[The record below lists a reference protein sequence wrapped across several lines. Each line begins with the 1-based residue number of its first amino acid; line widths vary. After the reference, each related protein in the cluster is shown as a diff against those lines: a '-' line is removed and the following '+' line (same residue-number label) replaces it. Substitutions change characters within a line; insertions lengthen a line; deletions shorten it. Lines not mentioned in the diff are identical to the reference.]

1 MAAMKPRTGDG
12 PMEVTKEA
20 RSLVMRI
27 PLEGGGRLVVEMNAE
42 EANNLSAALHAA
54 VSLVKK
60 QSAFLPFLVSLCAMP
75 YAQLSSISSRVEDI
89 VSADAIAV
97 GFVKSEEDGYELV
110 GAIDAIASVEKFFD
124 VDLIDEISFFQ
135 PAGKPGEILEIPVS
149 QKATKAD
156 RVFVIGLGDQSTQSH
171 RLAAASLGR
180 KLRGKKINVSN
191 LLATQIQ
198 DIRAHAISSVLGS
211 YTWTLKSD
219 AKTDQPTFNIVCKSE
234 KIIDEANVI
243 ANAVCRARDLVHT
256 PSNIKNPLWMAQQAQ
271 KIAKEGKLTI
281 KVLAGKDLAQFGG
294 LRAVGNSS
302 PKPGPRFI
310 QISYSPKAT
319 GKKIPHVVLVGKGIT
334 FDTGGVSL
342 KRPYDLMMA
351 MKSDMAGASAV
362 LNVVGALPELKPR
375 VKVTALLMCAE
386 NALSGTSQRPSDV
399 ITHYG
404 GTTVEVLDTDAE
416 GRLVL
421 ADGLAYADAKL
432 DPDYLLDIAT
442 LTGSATLGLGRQYGA
457 MYTRDSKLA
466 SQLVAA
472 GETSGDRLWHMPLID
487 DYQDSLESDIA
498 DFNHTADKGD
508 YSAGSVTAAL
518 FLEKFTGQRKWV
530 HLDVAGT
537 ARSESDAGESPK
549 GGTGF
554 GVRVLLDW
562 IMNL

>member
-1 MAAMKPRTGDG
+1 
-12 PMEVTKEA
+12 
-20 RSLVMRI
+20 
-27 PLEGGGRLVVEMNAE
+27 
-42 EANNLSAALHAA
+42 
-54 VSLVKK
+54 
-60 QSAFLPFLVSLCAMP
+60 MP
-75 YAQLSSISSRVEDI
+75 YAQLNSIESSLEDI

-97 GFVKSEEDGYELV
+97 GFIKSEDCTYELV
-110 GAIDAIASVEKFFD
+110 GNIGAVAIIEKYFEI
-124 VDLIDEISFFQ
+124 DLIDEISFFQ
-135 PAGKPGEILEIPVS
+135 PSGKAGEILEIPIS

-171 RLAAASLGR
+171 RLAAANLGR
-180 KLRGKKINVSN
+180 KLRGKKIDVST
-191 LLATQIQ
+191 LLATDSA
-198 DIRAHAISSVLGS
+198 DIRAHAISAVLGA

-219 AKTDQPTFNIVCKSE
+219 SASDQPTFNIVCKNE
-234 KIIDEANVI
+234 KIINSAEII
-243 ANAVCRARDLVHT
+243 AHSVCRARDLVHT
-256 PSNIKNPLWMAQQAQ
+256 PSNIKNPLWMANQAQ
-271 KIAKEGKLTI
+271 KIAKEGKLSI
-281 KVLAGKDLAQFGG
+281 KVLAGKELAQFGG

-310 QISYSPKAT
+310 QITYTPKSTA
-319 GKKIPHVVLVGKGIT
+319 KRIPHVVLVGKGIT

-351 MKSDMAGASAV
+351 MKSDMAGAAAV

-432 DPDYLLDIAT
+432 NPDYLVDIAT

-457 MYTRDSKLA
+457 MYTRDRALA
-466 SQLVAA
+466 SELVAV
-472 GETSGDRLWHMPLID
+472 GESSGERLWHMPLID

-518 FLEKFTGQRKWV
+518 FLEKFTGKRKWV

-537 ARSESDAGESPK
+537 ARSESDSGESPK

-554 GVRVLLDW
+554 GVRVLIDW
-562 IMNL
+562 IMSL

>member
-1 MAAMKPRTGDG
+1 
-12 PMEVTKEA
+12 
-20 RSLVMRI
+20 
-27 PLEGGGRLVVEMNAE
+27 
-42 EANNLSAALHAA
+42 
-54 VSLVKK
+54 
-60 QSAFLPFLVSLCAMP
+60 MP
-75 YAQLSSISSRVEDI
+75 YAQLNSIESSLEDI

-97 GFVKSEEDGYELV
+97 GFIKSEDSTYELV
-110 GAIDAIASVEKFFD
+110 GNIGAVAIIEKYFEI
-124 VDLIDEISFFQ
+124 DLIDEISFFQ
-135 PAGKPGEILEIPVS
+135 PSGKAGEILEIPIS

-171 RLAAASLGR
+171 RLAAANLGR
-180 KLRGKKINVSN
+180 KLRGKKINVST
-191 LLATQIQ
+191 LLAT
-198 DIRAHAISSVLGS
+198 DSADVRAHAISAVLGA

-219 AKTDQPTFNIVCKSE
+219 STSDQPTFNIVCKNE
-234 KIIDEANVI
+234 KIINNAEII
-243 ANAVCRARDLVHT
+243 AHSVCRARDLVHT
-256 PSNIKNPLWMAQQAQ
+256 PSNIKNPLWMANQAQ
-271 KIAKEGKLTI
+271 KIAKEGKLSI
-281 KVLAGKDLAQFGG
+281 KVLAGKELAPFGG

-310 QISYSPKAT
+310 QITYTPKSTA
-319 GKKIPHVVLVGKGIT
+319 KRIPHVVLVGKGIT

-351 MKSDMAGASAV
+351 MKSDMAGAAAV

-432 DPDYLLDIAT
+432 NPDYLVDIAT

-457 MYTRDSKLA
+457 MYTRDRALA
-466 SQLVAA
+466 SELVAV
-472 GETSGDRLWHMPLID
+472 GESSGERLWHMPLID

-518 FLEKFTGQRKWV
+518 FLEKFTGKRKWV

-537 ARSESDAGESPK
+537 ARSESDSGESPK

-554 GVRVLLDW
+554 GVRVLIDW
-562 IMNL
+562 IMSL